1 MLPIMNSQCPSII
14 NNWYRGSVYRDFYRM
29 CAYGLDPHAREGTGL
44 VLFYRRGSQDDVHTQ
59 LVQRPQEIIELGHL
73 Q

>member
-1 MLPIMNSQCPSII
+1 
-14 NNWYRGSVYRDFYRM
+14 M